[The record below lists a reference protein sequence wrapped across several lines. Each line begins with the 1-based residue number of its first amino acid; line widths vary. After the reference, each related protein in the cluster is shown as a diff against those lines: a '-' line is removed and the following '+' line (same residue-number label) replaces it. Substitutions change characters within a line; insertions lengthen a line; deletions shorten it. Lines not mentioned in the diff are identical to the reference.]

1 MSHPQA
7 KTADTILVMV
17 HGTAVTEPVRA
28 RTAGVSKAL
37 AAELALKAL
46 EDESSDYHLSR
57 LCDCKATESQIE
69 PTVGIGEEVEERED
83 DGGEGGVEDLVQKD
97 ETEEGFAS
105 LAQRLVNTG
114 EEKPSGAGVE
124 RGESSDMDIS
134 EDEIGV
140 H

>member
-7 KTADTILVMV
+7 KTADTVIVMV
-17 HGTAVTEPVRA
+17 HGIAVAEPVRA
-28 RTAGVSKAL
+28 RTAAVSKAL
-37 AAELALKAL
+37 AAELALKVL
-46 EDESSDYHLSR
+46 EDESSNYHLSR
-57 LCDCKATESQIE
+57 LCDCNATESQVE
-69 PTVGIGEEVEERED
+69 PTVGIEEETEGGED

-105 LAQRLVNTG
+105 LAQRLVNTREG
-114 EEKPSGAGVE
+114 ELSGAGDE

-134 EDEIGV
+134 EDEISI